1 MRCNPPQLRKL
12 SASLPSQAR
21 QQAAAALRRDVRL
34 ARGHRKAIASVFRA
48 EGTAVVAAVRA
59 GRDPATAVKVKRW
72 EDAIA
77 NVWVDTGE
85 RVYPATVTTLG
96 GIKQSR
102 RLIALAQEIV
112 RGKRPARRVAKFIE
126 DAAEGITT
134 SSLKRIHTVLAEA
147 RTPSEVRQVTR
158 GLARLYRT
166 DFAGNRANRI
176 ALDNVLRASATF
188 ENAAA
193 QQVAVST
200 GREYTKHWTTQ
211 GDDRVRREHQGV
223 TPVALSEDFKV
234 DGETLRY
241 PRDPAGP
248 GYLTFGCRCWVEH
261 RRTQ

>member
-1 MRCNPPQLRKL
+1 M
-12 SASLPSQAR
+12 
-21 QQAAAALRRDVRL
+21 
-34 ARGHRKAIASVFRA
+34 
-48 EGTAVVAAVRA
+48 VAAVRA

-112 RGKRPARRVAKFIE
+112 RGKRPAQRVAKFIE
-126 DAAEGITT
+126 EAAEGITR

-147 RTPSEVRQVTR
+147 RTPAEVRQVTQ
-158 GLARLYRT
+158 GLARLYKT
-166 DFAGNRANRI
+166 DFVGDRANRI

-200 GREYTKHWTTQ
+200 GRDYRKHWVNQ
-211 GDDRVRREHQGV
+211 GDNRVRPEHSGV
-223 TPVALSEDFKV
+223 DAVDLGEDFKV
-234 DGETLRY
+234 DGNALRY

-261 RRTQ
+261 RRVQ